1 MPEFKVEAPFEP
13 TGDQPDAIAQLTE
26 GIRNHHTYQ
35 TLLGVTGSGKTYT
48 VAKIVEQVQ
57 KPTLVLAPN
66 KTLAAQLYSEF
77 KEFFP
82 NNAVEYFVSYYDYYQ
97 PEAYIARTDT
107 YVEKESMLN
116 EEIEKL
122 RLSATRSLFERK
134 DVLIVASVSCIY
146 GLGSP
151 EEYGEVVLT
160 LKVGEERRRDKIL
173 RHLTEI
179 QYERND
185 VNFIRGRFR
194 VRGDVLEIF
203 PAYEDVAVR
212 IEFFGDE
219 IERMTDIDPLTGE
232 ILGKR
237 QRLDIYPAKHWV
249 TTQERLN
256 ASIGLIESELEERLA
271 TLETE
276 GKLLEAARLKQRT
289 NFDIEMLR
297 ETGFCSGV
305 ENYSRHLAGR
315 EAGEQPWTLLD
326 YMPDDYLLV
335 VDESHVAL
343 PQVRGM
349 YAGDRSRKQ
358 VLVDYGFRLPS
369 AMDNR
374 PLTFTEFEGQL
385 NQALFVSATPGP
397 YEYEHSQAIV
407 EQVIRPTG
415 LIDPEISVRPTKGQI
430 DDLLAEIRLRT
441 EKGQRVLVTTLT
453 KKMAE
458 DLADYMQELHIKVHY
473 LHSEIDTIERIEIL
487 RDLRLGVYDVV
498 VGINLLRE
506 GLDLPEVSLVA
517 ILDADKEGFLRS
529 EGSLIQTIGRA
540 ARHIEGSVI
549 MYADRITG
557 SMRRA
562 IDETNRRR
570 TLQIAYN
577 EQHHIT
583 PRGIKKDVKTLSER
597 IKAMS
602 GAISE
607 GADEKAIAVALA
619 GIPKDEAMRLI
630 KDLESQMRTAAKQLE
645 FEKAAQLRDQVIE
658 IRRSMIE

>member
-1 MPEFKVEAPFEP
+1 MPAFKVEAPFEP
-13 TGDQPDAIAQLTE
+13 TGDQPEAITRIAE
-26 GIRNHHTYQ
+26 NIANGDKYQ

-48 VAKIVEQVQ
+48 VAKIVEKLQR
-57 KPTLVLAPN
+57 PTLVLAPN
-66 KTLAAQLYSEF
+66 KTLAAQLYSEY

-122 RLSATRSLFERK
+122 RLSATRSLFERR

-151 EEYGEVVLT
+151 EEYGEVVMT

-185 VNFIRGRFR
+185 ANFVRGRFR

-232 ILGKR
+232 ILNKR
-237 QRLDIYPAKHWV
+237 MRLDIYPAKHWV
-249 TTQERLN
+249 TTRERLFK
-256 ASIGLIESELEERLA
+256 SIELIDAELEEQLKVF
-271 TLETE
+271 ESE

-289 NFDIEMLR
+289 NFDMEMLR

-315 EAGEQPWTLLD
+315 GPGEQPWTLLD
-326 YMPDDYLLV
+326 YMPDDFLMV

-349 YAGDRSRKQ
+349 FAGDRSRKQ

-374 PLTFTEFEGQL
+374 PLTFPEFEGEL
-385 NQALFVSATPGP
+385 KQALFVSATPGP
-397 YEYEHSQAIV
+397 YEYEHSQEIV
-407 EQVIRPTG
+407 EQLIRPTG
-415 LIDPEISVRPTKGQI
+415 LMDPEISVRPTKGQI
-430 DDLLAEIRLRT
+430 DDLIDEIRQRVA
-441 EKGQRVLVTTLT
+441 KNQRVLVTTLT

-458 DLADYMQELHIKVHY
+458 DLADYMQELNIKVHY

-529 EGSLIQTIGRA
+529 EGSLIQIIGRA
-540 ARHIEGSVI
+540 ARHVEGSVI
-549 MYADRITG
+549 MYADRTTR
-557 SMRRA
+557 SMQRA

-570 TLQIAYN
+570 KLQGEYN
-577 EQHHIT
+577 EEHHIT
-583 PRGIKKDVKTLSER
+583 PRGIKKEVKDLTER
-597 IKAMS
+597 LK
-602 GAISE
+602 AISKTDE
-607 GADEKAIAVALA
+607 AGAKSPAALLA
-619 GIPKDEAMRLI
+619 GIPKDEALRLI
-630 KDLESQMRTAAKQLE
+630 KDLESQMRNAAKQLE
-645 FEKAAQLRDQVIE
+645 FEKAGQLRDQIIE
-658 IRRSMIE
+658 LRRSMLE